1 MQTGLYV
8 QSRLSSIKSI
18 DYNPGTTAHV
28 YRIELRGNNMKVCID
43 GVLLL
48 DVIDNRYLSGNK
60 VGLWDKHVQLSI
72 SSFKIIRL

>member
-1 MQTGLYV
+1 
-8 QSRLSSIKSI
+8 
-18 DYNPGTTAHV
+18 
-28 YRIELRGNNMKVCID
+28 MKVCID